1 MAWNDYIDKRI
12 EANKAK
18 GHKVYTAI
26 GDDGKKHFSIY
37 SQEDANGLAGFGSKG
52 PMTSYD
58 YMTDKLLNYNT
69 QSAKDQMAFQ
79 ERMSSTSHQREVKD
93 LIAAG
98 LNPVLSAGG
107 PGASSPS
114 GAMATADSSMMS
126 AKANAA
132 LQKRIVNAQL
142 KNAKDINKA
151 QLDAQ
156 KAMNKYSVD
165 VGAQTSLAN
174 AQISAS
180 ASKFGA
186 MQAAAASMYGSNL
199 AAKQMS
205 VNTPFGS
212 ISGNTDNVLNLYKS
226 AKGKAQSAVNNSAI
240 GKFFDKLAKEKK
252 SRDEHYA
259 KYKASKKN

>member
-1 MAWNDYIDKRI
+1 MSWNDYIDKRI

-37 SQEDANGLAGFGSKG
+37 SQDDANGLAGFGPKA

-58 YMTDKLLNYNT
+58 YATDKLLSYNS
-69 QSAKDQMAFQ
+69 QSAKEQMDFQ
-79 ERMSSTSHQREVKD
+79 ERMSNTAHQREVKD

-98 LNPVLSAGG
+98 LNPVLSVGG
-107 PGASSPS
+107 SGASTPS

-151 QLDAQ
+151 QIDAQ

-180 ASKFGA
+180 ASRFGA
-186 MQAAAASMYGSNL
+186 MQAAAASMYGSDM
-199 AAKQMS
+199 AAKNMS
-205 VNTPFGS
+205 ISTPFGS
-212 ISGNTDNVLNLYKS
+212 ATGNTDNIMNLYKS
-226 AKGKAQSAVNNSAI
+226 AKSKATKGFNNSAI
-240 GKFFDKLAKEKK
+240 GKFFNNVAKRKESKE
-252 SRDEHYA
+252 EHYQRFL
-259 KYKASKKN
+259 ASKKK